1 MRKVF
6 PHGKLQSTEFI
17 PPITFKMAGLNRA
30 LRIIGP
36 SQHLLALLKER
47 ARKTQQGSLAQAI
60 GRHALLHHTKH
71 IIHHIF

>member
-1 MRKVF
+1 
-6 PHGKLQSTEFI
+6 
-17 PPITFKMAGLNRA
+17 MAGLNRA